1 VNDFNLHGFG
11 ERDMIFAL
19 LTFPIGFKVVVCSPI
34 TKWTI
39 KKEIG

>member
-1 VNDFNLHGFG
+1 MFLPAWSWREG
-11 ERDMIFAL
+11 RDYFARL
-19 LTFPIGFKVVVCSPI
+19 AFPIGFKVGVFSPI